1 MLQEKLDLSLNS
13 YKEFY
18 KIYNK
23 TEINIVFSKKMPLT
37 NEKIEYFI
45 SWRYYHIYLDDD
57 KEITINDIIKEN
69 KSVSDIKLV
78 IDYDIKS
85 FKELFYS
92 YDFIYKIDFIKC
104 KRKDITD
111 LSRMFYGCKAL
122 KFDKFNSFNDEH
134 PENIPP
140 ILLTFILYI
149 LLIFKLFKDEHA

>member
-85 FKELFYS
+85 FKELFHS
-92 YDFIYKIDFIKC
+92 CDFY
-104 KRKDITD
+104 
-111 LSRMFYGCKAL
+111 L
-122 KFDKFNSFNDEH
+122 
-134 PENIPP
+134 
-140 ILLTFILYI
+140 
-149 LLIFKLFKDEHA
+149 